1 MTSLHESTIA
11 FIGSGAMGEAMIK
24 GLLTRQLITAD
35 HLIGSDPV
43 AARRDFIT
51 ATYQVPTTE
60 DNRHAVAQAD
70 IVVMSIKPQAL
81 GAVAATLQG
90 VLKPEALVLSI
101 MAGISLKTLQQAL
114 AHERIV
120 RAMPNTPAQVNMGVT
135 AWIAT
140 PAVDPTQRAQTALLL
155 GALGEQIPV
164 DKEDYID
171 MQTGLGGSGPGFVFL
186 IIEAMIDAGVQM
198 GFSRADAQ
206 KIVLQ
211 TVAGSVALVKETG
224 KHPAELRNLVTSAG
238 GTTAAGLYELEKG
251 GIRTT
256 LTNAILAAYHRSQ
269 ELGRLTER
277 SSVEGGSK

>member
-24 GLLTRQLITAD
+24 GLLTRALIGAD
-35 HLIGSDPV
+35 HIIGSDPV
-43 AARRDFIT
+43 AARRDYIT
-51 ATYQVPTTE
+51 QSYGVPTTD
-60 DNRHAVAQAD
+60 DNVQAVRAAD
-70 IVVMSIKPQAL
+70 LVVMSIKPQAL
-81 GAVAATLQG
+81 STVAATLQG
-90 VLKPEALVLSI
+90 ALKPNALILSI
-101 MAGISLKTLQQAL
+101 MAGISLKTLQNAL
-114 AHERIV
+114 HHERIV

-140 PAVDPTQRAQTALLL
+140 PAVDATQRAQTALLL

-198 GFSRADAQ
+198 GFSRPDAQ

-211 TVAGSVALVKETG
+211 TIAGSVALVKETG

-238 GTTAAGLYELEKG
+238 GTTAAGIYELEKG
-251 GIRTT
+251 GLRTT
-256 LTNAILAAYHRSQ
+256 LTDAILAAYRRSQ
-269 ELGRLTER
+269 ELGRLNE
-277 SSVEGGSK
+277 K